1 MFVTRNRLSILI
13 FQGLEKVFARHRYAA
28 EFWGR
33 V

>member
-1 MFVTRNRLSILI
+1 MFVTRNRRGILI
-13 FQGLEKVFARHRYAA
+13 FQGLGTVLLGYHYAA